1 MLTRSL
7 AGKLMLAFLA
17 VALTTALLVAVFIR
31 VTNASQLD
39 QLVVEQ
45 QRSNFQTM
53 LVDYYQA
60 KGSWDGVW
68 AAVNRNIGAPP
79 PQGTPEP
86 GRVDYGPGGGGRG
99 PDHRQD
105 RHNLFGLV
113 DSRGI
118 VIIPLLPDY
127 PSGLVLQPAAL
138 AQGTP
143 VTVDG
148 QVVGTILTARLPP
161 GLSPE
166 ESAFLTR
173 TNWALVLAGLGAV
186 LVAVLVGFVLAR
198 SLTRPLHDLT
208 LATNRLAA
216 GELEQAVMVNSSD
229 EIGRLSQAF
238 NQMSRELARANQAR
252 RQMTA
257 DIAHELRTPLTV
269 VAGYIESMADG
280 VLEPTPERLA
290 IIHAEL
296 EHLQQLVRDMR
307 VLTQA
312 DAGELTL
319 TKEMIEPADLLQ
331 RAQAAFKH
339 QADLQGVSLEVQLP
353 GAPQPVEAD
362 ETRLAQVLSNLL
374 SNALRYTAA
383 GGRIVLGAVAHGG
396 TLTLSVQDTGKG
408 IAPADLPFIFNR
420 FYQADQSRSEENGES
435 GLGLA
440 IARALVEAHG
450 GTIEAQSELGR
461 GSTFLIHLPLAA
473 GPEPSKVRI

>member
-1 MLTRSL
+1 MITRSL
-7 AGKLMLAFLA
+7 AGKLTLAFLL
-17 VALTTALLVAVFIR
+17 VALTTALLVAIFIR

-39 QLVVEQ
+39 QLVIEQ

-60 KGSWDGVW
+60 NGSWEGVW
-68 AAVNRNIGAPP
+68 AAVNHNIGAPP
-79 PQGTPEP
+79 PQGTPQP
-86 GRVDYGPGGGGRG
+86 GGDEGGPGGGHG
-99 PDHRQD
+99 PQYRQD

-113 DSRGI
+113 DRQGL
-118 VIIPLLPDY
+118 VVIPLYPDY
-127 PSGLVLQPAAL
+127 PPGMVLLPAAYS
-138 AQGTP
+138 QGTP
-143 VTVDG
+143 VSVNG
-148 QVVGTILTARLPP
+148 QVVGTILTAKLPP

-166 ESAFLTR
+166 ENAFLAR
-173 TNWALVLAGLGAV
+173 TNWALVLAGVGAV

-216 GELEQAVMVNSSD
+216 GELEQAVTVKSSD

-238 NQMSRELARANQAR
+238 NTMSRELARSNQAR

-319 TKEMIEPADLLQ
+319 SKELVEPADLLQ

-339 QADLQGVSLEVQLP
+339 QADQQGVSLEVQLP
-353 GAPQPVEAD
+353 GTPQPVEAD

-374 SNALRYTAA
+374 SNALRYTPA
-383 GGRIVLGAVAHGG
+383 GGRIVLGAVAHGS
-396 TLTLSVQDTGKG
+396 TLTLSVQDTGQG
-408 IAPADLPFIFNR
+408 IAPADLPYIFNR
-420 FYQADQSRSEENGES
+420 FYQADQARSEENGES

-450 GTIEAQSELGR
+450 GTIEVQSELGK

-473 GPEPSKVRI
+473 EPNKIKG

>member
-1 MLTRSL
+1 
-7 AGKLMLAFLA
+7 
-17 VALTTALLVAVFIR
+17 
-31 VTNASQLD
+31 
-39 QLVVEQ
+39 
-45 QRSNFQTM
+45 
-53 LVDYYQA
+53 
-60 KGSWDGVW
+60 
-68 AAVNRNIGAPP
+68 
-79 PQGTPEP
+79 
-86 GRVDYGPGGGGRG
+86 
-99 PDHRQD
+99 
-105 RHNLFGLV
+105 
-113 DSRGI
+113 
-118 VIIPLLPDY
+118 
-127 PSGLVLQPAAL
+127 
-138 AQGTP
+138 
-143 VTVDG
+143 
-148 QVVGTILTARLPP
+148 VVGTILTARLPP

-216 GELEQAVMVNSSD
+216 GELEQAVTVKSSD

-238 NQMSRELARANQAR
+238 NQMSRELASANQAR

-296 EHLQQLVRDMR
+296 EHLQHLVRDMR

-312 DAGELTL
+312 DDGELTL
-319 TKEMIEPADLLQ
+319 SKEVIEPADLLQ

-339 QADLQGVSLEVQLP
+339 QADQQGVSLEVQLP
-353 GAPQPVEAD
+353 GSPQPVEAD

-374 SNALRYTAA
+374 SNALRYTPA

-408 IAPADLPFIFNR
+408 IAPADLPYIFNR

-450 GTIEAQSELGR
+450 GAIEAQSELGR

-473 GPEPSKVRI
+473 RPEPHKLRG